1 VDAEGAG
8 EGVAIINQ
16 GTGGYMTDKGIVKLV
31 LLRSFMNHAR
41 YYAPEASEAGSHD
54 FTYSLYAHPES
65 WRNGVVEQ
73 AHSFNCPFRV
83 VTTDSHAGSLPP
95 RHGFFNLK
103 SGNFEVTALKQA
115 DGSTDLILRGHET
128 QGKPGRVEL
137 KLEIPVKHAWMADLL
152 EHPLQRVAV
161 REGNMEFAVQPFEFV
176 TLRLTSKE

>member
-1 VDAEGAG
+1 
-8 EGVAIINQ
+8 
-16 GTGGYMTDKGIVKLV
+16 M
-31 LLRSFMNHAR
+31 
-41 YYAPEASEAGSHD
+41 
-54 FTYSLYAHPES
+54 
-65 WRNGVVEQ
+65 
-73 AHSFNCPFRV
+73 
-83 VTTDSHAGSLPP
+83 PP